1 MARSHPSFSY
11 DFTLADQQANP
22 TSVVA
27 ADFNQDGIL
36 DLAVTVARPS
46 SPGSI
51 MVFLGKGDGTF
62 LSPVS
67 TSAPGSISSLVT
79 GDFNKDGHADLAAI
93 NSSASAGEDQV
104 VVFLRKGDG
113 TFLSPQ
119 TYSGGTQ
126 ASLLAVGDFNHDGF
140 DDLAIGNQAG
150 INLFL
155 GKADGTLSPG
165 ANIAFPAVLQS
176 LVTADLRGD
185 GKLDL
190 IAGYQNDGPE
200 TGGIAVLLGHGDGTF
215 GLPATY
221 PTGPDFDILL
231 PPLVSWWRAIST
243 ATEFQISW

>member
-1 MARSHPSFSY
+1 
-11 DFTLADQQANP
+11 
-22 TSVVA
+22 
-27 ADFNQDGIL
+27 
-36 DLAVTVARPS
+36 
-46 SPGSI
+46 

-104 VVFLRKGDG
+104 VVFLGKGDG

-176 LVTADLRGD
+176 LVVTADLRGD

-190 IAGYQNDGPE
+190 VAGYQNDGPE
-200 TGGIAVLLGHGDGTF
+200 TAASRFCSAMATGHLDSPRPIQPGRISTF
-215 GLPATY
+215 FFLRL
-221 PTGPDFDILL
+221 FR
-231 PPLVSWWRAIST
+231 WWRAIST